1 LISGGSSVGSRDW
14 TGAILERF
22 GPPGVLARGIA
33 IMPGKPT
40 LLAGSGGR
48 PLIGLP
54 GHPAS
59 SLVVTRIFVT
69 PLIRALG
76 GETGPWD
83 PFPRRARATL
93 ARSIP
98 SKVGREDWIRV
109 ALRDGRAEPLLKGSG
124 AVSTVLW
131 SDGLV
136 RIPLEAEGVAAGD
149 EVEVMLW

>member
-1 LISGGSSVGSRDW
+1 
-14 TGAILERF
+14 
-22 GPPGVLARGIA
+22 
-33 IMPGKPT
+33 
-40 LLAGSGGR
+40 
-48 PLIGLP
+48 
-54 GHPAS
+54 
-59 SLVVTRIFVT
+59 VVTRIFVT